1 MKKISLKRIGLFLKE
16 TKIEMKRVNWLTKK
30 QAIRY
35 TFYVLLFSFAV
46 AIYLAVLDYLF
57 TFILMSLKF

>member
-16 TKIEMKRVNWLTKK
+16 TRIEMKRVNWLTKK

-35 TFYVLLFSFAV
+35 TFYVLLFSFAM

>member
-30 QAIRY
+30 QATKY
-35 TFYVLLFSFAV
+35 TFYVLLFSFAM

>member
-16 TKIEMKRVNWLTKK
+16 TKIEMKIVNWLTKK
-30 QAIRY
+30 QATKY
-35 TFYVLLFSFAV
+35 TFYVLLFSFAM

>member
-35 TFYVLLFSFAV
+35 TFYVLLFSFAM